1 MIYKNINWINYQ
13 GALIPDLPPHI
24 EVNLSKSEQK
34 ELLKLSGAY
43 FLRWTNEWDR
53 EKVSQFWYVIKDE
66 KEDINI
72 YKSKIRNQIKK
83 GLKNCRVE
91 KVTKEYISENGYEV
105 YYEAFKRYETFL
117 KPMSKENFKKS
128 ILNSQ
133 SNIDFWGVF
142 VNNKLVA
149 YSQNKIRGNICEY
162 NVTKFNPNFL
172 KYRPSEALFFE
183 MNKYYLNEKNF
194 LYVSDGARSIS
205 HKTNIQDFLISK
217 FRFRKAYCKL
227 NIAYRKDIELLVKIL
242 FTFRRIFFSSK
253 NKYFQK
259 LSVLLKHEEI
269 RKSFEKN

>member
-1 MIYKNINWINYQ
+1 MIYKNINWINYH

-149 YSQNKIRGNICEY
+149 YSQNKIRENICEY

-227 NIAYRKDIELLVKIL
+227 NVVYRKDIELLVKIL